1 MNSKEKFRDESLFEP
16 LLARALQY
24 PAFTKNK
31 QRASYN
37 TKYLL
42 YHIQPVKMDDLLD
55 LDWSKQSNSNTNGQ
69 KASNGSNSYNG
80 STMNASKNGGGMSSY
95 NFEALTRSM
104 PSSGNAIRPQQQQ
117 QTNTSRAVPSQSK
130 SGNDAFSSLLGFDNP
145 STNTNNT
152 TMTMAERMKHNNGQ
166 SSVYQTQRKQ
176 SPLPTGQQ
184 KSDAAWDGLDDFMMG
199 SSSSS
204 TTQRRTNAPPVR
216 TAAAST
222 TNDDDLWNFNGISS
236 NKQQSA
242 IKPNNNLR
250 APAPAPAV
258 SAAKKPASKDPFD
271 FSEFEDPADFQS
283 SALGGGGEDGQSG
296 RKPVQARN
304 GHADNSQSR
313 RGKAALLGDSS
324 LEEDNILGSLG
335 RPAKPLSS
343 TYDDAFGDEEVPK
356 PSQARNARTSS
367 PPPHIIGQVVEMGF
381 SPQQARDA
389 LSQTPGGQNVQ
400 AALEIL
406 LQGSRGQSGRGTPNV
421 ADRDTN
427 EERDRKYALRL
438 QREEQSSRSGRSRDD
453 DDDVDGFSK
462 RRQGENEGSRS
473 DTPVDWQ
480 KQADQLYAQASV
492 LGANMFS
499 KANALWS
506 TAKSQAQRALDE
518 HNGGSGAGSAA
529 GSGRSSP
536 ATGSDRARN
545 RRWAVPSRDGSARKE
560 WQGKPKWMVDA
571 ENEDQ
576 DAPGVERI
584 VQEDGNRERN
594 KGSSFKDD
602 FDGEQDQ
609 APPFFDRSRA
619 AKDKAKVVEEQ
630 RASPRTQQPAAD
642 LWGSA
647 NGTATQER
655 RPSPAEGPQASKK
668 NNAPNWMSGN
678 RSPTPQN
685 GTKVKEAVA
694 KRQRQLVAD
703 EAGAIQNSSK
713 HKQRGNELF
722 KRGSYGE
729 AEAAYGAA
737 LSALDANP
745 HSIRR
750 VVLLNNRANARLK
763 NGDAKGALDDTLA
776 ILRLIVVEEGEKSS
790 PFLLFRPSQETPLP
804 LPEYAEVNLREGY
817 AKALLR
823 RAQAEEMLE
832 RWDPALSVWSLL
844 EKYEREEGSGANG
857 VSNMRAA
864 KEGRGRCDKM
874 LKGGDINGT
883 SAQGPKPVNNVR
895 VRAAAASAV
904 AKAEAKV
911 KERLRAENAAAAKE
925 EATKDSLR
933 DSVDGRILAW
943 KNGKENNV
951 RALLASLHDV
961 VWPGLGWKKVGMHE
975 LVMDNQVKKVYM
987 RAIGRL
993 HPDKLTPKS
1002 NTIEERMLG
1011 GAVFSVLNDA
1021 WSASQT

>member
-1 MNSKEKFRDESLFEP
+1 
-16 LLARALQY
+16 
-24 PAFTKNK
+24 
-31 QRASYN
+31 
-37 TKYLL
+37 
-42 YHIQPVKMDDLLD
+42 MDDLLD
-55 LDWSKQSNSNTNGQ
+55 LDWTKQSGNNTNGQ
-69 KASNGSNSYNG
+69 TASSNGSKPYNG
-80 STMNASKNGGGMSSY
+80 SKINTGKGGGMASY

-104 PSSGNAIRPQQQQ
+104 PSGGNAIRPQQQQ
-117 QTNTSRAVPSQSK
+117 QTNASKATTQSK
-130 SGNDAFSSLLGFDNP
+130 SGNDAFSSLLGFD
-145 STNTNNT
+145 SSSANTNNA

-166 SSVYQTQRKQ
+166 PSIYQAQRKQ
-176 SPLPTGQQ
+176 SPLPTASTQ
-184 KSDAAWDGLDDFMMG
+184 KADAAWDGLDDFMSG
-199 SSSSS
+199 SSSS
-204 TTQRRTNAPPVR
+204 TTQRRTNPQPAQV
-216 TAAAST
+216 AAANT
-222 TNDDDLWNFNGISS
+222 AKEDDLWNFGGASS
-236 NKQQSA
+236 NRQQSTVKSTTNQRSSP
-242 IKPNNNLR
+242 IVP
-250 APAPAPAV
+250 
-258 SAAKKPASKDPFD
+258 AAKKPASKDPFD

-283 SALGGGGEDGQSG
+283 SALGGGGDVEQSG
-296 RKPVQARN
+296 RRPAQAKN
-304 GHADNSQSR
+304 GHADNSRTR
-313 RGKAALLGDSS
+313 RGKASLLGDSS
-324 LEEDNILGSLG
+324 LEEDSILGSLG

-343 TYDDAFGDEEVPK
+343 TFDDAFGDEEAPK
-356 PSQARNARTSS
+356 LTQSRKAGTSS
-367 PPPHIIGQVVEMGF
+367 PPPHVIGQVVEMGF

-406 LQGSRGQSGRGTPNV
+406 LQGSRGQPGRGTPN
-421 ADRDTN
+421 ADRDTE
-427 EERDRKYALRL
+427 EERDRKFAERL
-438 QREEQSSRSGRSRDD
+438 QREEQLRQSGRSRDD
-453 DDDVDGFSK
+453 DDAGFSR
-462 RRQGENEGSRS
+462 RRQGENESSRS
-473 DTPVDWQ
+473 ETPVDWQ

-506 TAKSQAQRALDE
+506 TAKTQAQRALDE
-518 HNGGSGAGSAA
+518 HNGGSGAGSAT

-536 ATGSDRARN
+536 AAGSDRARS
-545 RRWAVPSRDGSARKE
+545 RRWAVPSRDGGQRKE

-576 DAPGVERI
+576 DAPGVERT
-584 VQEDGNRERN
+584 VQEDGKREHR
-594 KGSSFKDD
+594 KGSSFRDD
-602 FDGEQDQ
+602 FDGEEDH
-609 APPFFDRSRA
+609 APPFFDRSQA
-619 AKDKAKVVEEQ
+619 AKDKARVVEEQ
-630 RASPRTQQPAAD
+630 RASPRTQPPAAD
-642 LWGSA
+642 LWGSS
-647 NGTATQER
+647 NGATSQQR
-655 RPSPAEGPQASKK
+655 KTSPAEVPQATKK
-668 NNAPNWMSGN
+668 NTTPSWMSGN
-678 RSPTPQN
+678 RSSTPQN

-694 KRQRQLVAD
+694 KRQRQLIAD
-703 EAGAIQNSSK
+703 EAGAIQTASR

-722 KRGSYGE
+722 KRGAYGE
-729 AEAAYGAA
+729 AEVAYGAA

-745 HSIRR
+745 RSIRR

-776 ILRLIVVEEGEKSS
+776 ILHLIVVEEGKKSS
-790 PFLLFRPSQETPLP
+790 PFLLFRPSEEVPLP

-864 KEGRGRCDKM
+864 KEGKGRCDKM
-874 LKGGDINGT
+874 LKGGDVNGT
-883 SAQGPKPVNNVR
+883 IAQGPKPVNNAR

-911 KERLRAENAAAAKE
+911 KERLRAENAATAQE

-951 RALLASLHDV
+951 RALLASLHEV

-1021 WSASQT
+1021 WSASQST

>member
-1 MNSKEKFRDESLFEP
+1 
-16 LLARALQY
+16 
-24 PAFTKNK
+24 
-31 QRASYN
+31 
-37 TKYLL
+37 
-42 YHIQPVKMDDLLD
+42 MDDLLD
-55 LDWSKQSNSNTNGQ
+55 LDWSKQSGSNANAQ
-69 KASNGSNSYNG
+69 KAFSNGSSI
-80 STMNASKNGGGMSSY
+80 NAGKGGGMSSY

-104 PSSGNAIRPQQQQ
+104 PSNGNATRPQQQQ
-117 QTNTSRAVPSQSK
+117 QTNLSRPAPAQSK
-130 SGNDAFSSLLGFDNP
+130 AVNDAFSSLLGFD
-145 STNTNNT
+145 SSSANTNNA

-166 SSVYQTQRKQ
+166 PSLYQAQRKH
-176 SPLPTGQQ
+176 SPQPTSTQ
-184 KSDAAWDGLDDFMMG
+184 KADSAWDGLDDFMMG
-199 SSSSS
+199 NSNSS
-204 TTQRRTNAPPVR
+204 TSQRRTNPQPAQA
-216 TAAAST
+216 AAASYSRE
-222 TNDDDLWNFNGISS
+222 DDLWNFAGVSS
-236 NKQQSA
+236 NKQKPT
-242 IKPNNNLR
+242 IKSNNSQR
-250 APAPAPAV
+250 SSPAPVLP
-258 SAAKKPASKDPFD
+258 AAKKSASKDPFD

-283 SALGGGGEDGQSG
+283 SALGGGGDGEQSV
-296 RKPVQARN
+296 RKAAQASN
-304 GHADNSQSR
+304 GHTDTSQSR
-313 RGKAALLGDSS
+313 RGKISLLGDSS
-324 LEEDNILGSLG
+324 LEEDSILGSLG

-343 TYDDAFGDEEVPK
+343 TFDDAFGDEELPK
-356 PSQARNARTSS
+356 PNQSRKAGTSS
-367 PPPHIIGQVVEMGF
+367 PPPHVIGQVVEMGF

-406 LQGSRGQSGRGTPNV
+406 LQGSRGQAARGTAN
-421 ADRDTN
+421 ADRDTE
-427 EERDRKYALRL
+427 EERDRKFALRL
-438 QREEQSSRSGRSRDD
+438 QREEQSRRSGRSRDD
-453 DDDVDGFSK
+453 DDVRFSR
-462 RRQGENEGSRS
+462 RRQGENESSRS
-473 DTPVDWQ
+473 ETPVDWQ

-506 TAKSQAQRALDE
+506 TAKTQAQRALDE
-518 HNGGSGAGSAA
+518 HNGGSGAGSAPD
-529 GSGRSSP
+529 SGRSSP

-545 RRWAVPSRDGSARKE
+545 RRWAVPSRDGGQRKE
-560 WQGKPKWMVDA
+560 WQGKPKWMIDA

-576 DAPGVERI
+576 DAPGVERT
-584 VQEDGNRERN
+584 VDEDGKRERN
-594 KGSSFKDD
+594 NESSFKDD
-602 FDGEQDQ
+602 FDGEEDQ
-609 APPFFDRSRA
+609 APPFFDRAQA
-619 AKDKAKVVEEQ
+619 AKEKGKVVEEQ
-630 RASPRTQQPAAD
+630 RASPRTQSPAAD
-642 LWGSA
+642 LWGST
-647 NGTATQER
+647 NGTASQQR
-655 RPSPAEGPQASKK
+655 KQSPAEAPQATKK
-668 NNAPNWMSGN
+668 SSAPNWMSGN
-678 RSPTPQN
+678 RSSTPQT
-685 GTKVKEAVA
+685 GTKVKAAVA
-694 KRQRQLVAD
+694 KRQRQLIAD
-703 EAGAIQNSSK
+703 EAGAIQTASK

-722 KRGSYGE
+722 KRGAYGE
-729 AEAAYGAA
+729 AEVAYGAA
-737 LSALDANP
+737 LGALDANP
-745 HSIRR
+745 RSIRR

-776 ILRLIVVEEGEKSS
+776 ILRLIVVQEAEKSS
-790 PFLLFRPSQETPLP
+790 PFLLFRPSEEIPLP

-864 KEGRGRCDKM
+864 KEGKGRCDKM

-883 SAQGPKPVNNVR
+883 SSQGPKSVNNVR

-911 KERLRAENAAAAKE
+911 KERLRAENAATAKE

-1021 WSASQT
+1021 WSASQST